1 MIERCC
7 VHSETL
13 QGHEQ
18 FIKGQNNCKNLDQCQ
33 ELDFCENF
41 YDLQTKH
48 YYKVIQDSK
57 WHFSYWNYA

>member
-18 FIKGQNNCKNLDQCQ
+18 FIKGRNNFKNLDQCQ
-33 ELDFCENF
+33 ELHFCENF

-57 WHFSYWNYA
+57 